1 MPTPPKKYKLVLKTV
16 YIWIMSLFLTAILAF
31 GLKGIESLFSEDSL
45 PVNLVDS
52 FKGDWYINTF
62 FSFQNLNNPQGLGD
76 SAIEIIDIKDT
87 YSSRDSIICVIEKVR
102 SLHPRLICVDFM
114 FSQSTSYD
122 SAQSVRLEEYFNR
135 IKHDTPLVF
144 TGYKGLSDSVSSS
157 FFVKSLNLD
166 IALADFTG
174 FSRYVPYI
182 DSIPRISAYIAQKS
196 GINLSRIPSPMV
208 TNYRNKEFGK
218 LTIRDGND
226 VVYYIRRP
234 IIENKIV
241 LIGQNDTPDDI
252 HTTPFI
258 INNKKQI
265 TGLEEIAYEV
275 SSVLSPF
282 SKTFSPIRSPYVSM
296 TWGYNICL
304 FVLLFSIYII
314 LLHIMKRL
322 NNDGLKLLLK
332 PILLIT
338 AEFTLIFICFEI
350 TKRTCQIPNVVLFA
364 TSLLFVEFAFEFSI
378 YSEKYIKNLFRNIKN
393 NHNQS

>member
-1 MPTPPKKYKLVLKTV
+1 MPKQKKTYKVVLKTV
-16 YIWIMSLFLTAILAF
+16 YIWIMSLILTAILAF

-45 PVNLVDS
+45 LVNLVDS

-62 FSFQNLNNPQGLGD
+62 FSFQNLNASPGSGD

-87 YSSRDSIICVIEKVR
+87 YSSRDSIICVIEKAR

-122 SAQSVRLEEYFNR
+122 SAQSVRLKEYFSR
-135 IKHDTPLVF
+135 IRHDTPLVF
-144 TGYKGLSDSVSSS
+144 IGYKGQSDSVSSS

-174 FSRYVPYI
+174 FSKYVPYI

-218 LTIRDGND
+218 VTIRDGKD
-226 VVYYIRRP
+226 IDYIRRSV
-234 IIENKIV
+234 IENKIV
-241 LIGQNDTPDDI
+241 LIGQKDTPDDI

-258 INNKKQI
+258 INGTKQI
-265 TGLEEIAYEV
+265 TGIEEIAYEV
-275 SSVLSPF
+275 SSVLSSS

-314 LLHIMKRL
+314 LLHIIKRIK
-322 NNDGLKLLLK
+322 NDELKLLLK

-364 TSLLFVEFAFEFSI
+364 TSLLFVEFAYEFSI
-378 YSEKYIKNLFRNIKN
+378 YSEKYIKKFFLDTKN
-393 NHNQS
+393 NKE